1 MGGFDEGYSFFEKTS
16 GSYTAASMGNEYVN
30 SVNQEIGT
38 LINDLNAFKG
48 FNTNADAL
56 KGDIAEFW
64 HSDTFNIDAVVK
76 GSKSRTYVDRSH
88 GFASEDVSSNFDQSF
103 GLKYYKTGADSA
115 KQQAKS
121 IFERFKEY
129 KAQGGKDSLE
139 DFLSKRGLN
148 NIDAMLNDPIYKGQI
163 RVIPKD
169 QLEEATAWLQ
179 RKILEE
185 SSIRPEQVER
195 YKETLKML
203 RDKIEDGKGT
213 QSVALTKE
221 EAERLAQLAKEGNVT
236 DETLKELGIS
246 TEDLIKYEYV
256 LKQAFKAGMTAAT
269 ISMVLKVAPEIY
281 KAITYLINN
290 GELNEKQFQ
299 KIGFAALQ
307 GEAEGFVRGSVAAAI
322 TTACKAG
329 LWGETLKS
337 INPAIVGMVT
347 VVVID
352 TMKNSFKVA
361 TGKMQSRELAS
372 ELIKEMFIATCS
384 LVGGGISQSIIEIP
398 VLGFMLG
405 SFMGSM
411 IGSFAYNVGYNA
423 VISFCVD
430 TGFTMFGLV
439 EQNYTLPDEV
449 LEAIGV
455 EVFKY
460 DEFKYDEFKYEEFEY
475 EKFRFDEFEYEKFK
489 LETISI
495 GFLRRGVIGV
505 QQIGYVM

>member
-1 MGGFDEGYSFFEKTS
+1 
-16 GSYTAASMGNEYVN
+16 
-30 SVNQEIGT
+30 
-38 LINDLNAFKG
+38 
-48 FNTNADAL
+48 
-56 KGDIAEFW
+56 
-64 HSDTFNIDAVVK
+64 
-76 GSKSRTYVDRSH
+76 
-88 GFASEDVSSNFDQSF
+88 
-103 GLKYYKTGADSA
+103 
-115 KQQAKS
+115 
-121 IFERFKEY
+121 
-129 KAQGGKDSLE
+129 
-139 DFLSKRGLN
+139 
-148 NIDAMLNDPIYKGQI
+148 MLNDPIYKGQI